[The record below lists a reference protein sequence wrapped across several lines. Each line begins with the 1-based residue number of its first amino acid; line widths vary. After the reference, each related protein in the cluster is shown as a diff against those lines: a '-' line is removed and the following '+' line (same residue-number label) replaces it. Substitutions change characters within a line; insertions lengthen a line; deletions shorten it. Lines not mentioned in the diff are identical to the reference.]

1 VIPRA
6 YGSGGIGH
14 FEWSNSFTRMNL
26 RTFLLLLATFALP
39 LAAEDAKPSVIAVQ
53 PLGPVKA
60 ERLAVVKQGLEQAFG
75 VTVEVRKSSPLP
87 KSAWYA
93 PRSRYRAD
101 ILLDHLHETAGPKP
115 PVVIGITEKDIS
127 CTKDEH
133 VDWGIFGLGELDG
146 RTCILSTFRL
156 GARGADEKKLR
167 ERLRKVAIHEVGHV
181 TGLPHCPQAGCVMQD
196 AEASIETVDRES
208 GAFCEECKTASLK
221 WIAEKT
227 K

>member
-1 VIPRA
+1 
-6 YGSGGIGH
+6 
-14 FEWSNSFTRMNL
+14 MNL
-26 RTFLLLLATFALP
+26 RALLVPLFAFLLPAA
-39 LAAEDAKPSVIAVQ
+39 AAEEKPAAIAVQ

-60 ERLAVVKQGLEQAFG
+60 ERLAVVKHGLEQAFG
-75 VTVEVRKSSPLP
+75 VTVELRKAIALP

-93 PRSRYRAD
+93 PRARYRAD
-101 ILLDHLHETAGPKP
+101 TLLDHLHETAGPKP

-146 RTCILSTFRL
+146 RTCIVSTFRL

-167 ERLRKVAIHEVGHV
+167 ERLLKVAIHEVGHV
-181 TGLPHCPQAGCVMQD
+181 TGRPHCPKAGCVMQD
-196 AEASIETVDRES
+196 AEASIDTVDRES
-208 GAFCEECKTASLK
+208 GAFCEECKAASLK
-221 WIAEKT
+221 WIAEKM

>member
-1 VIPRA
+1 
-6 YGSGGIGH
+6 
-14 FEWSNSFTRMNL
+14 MNL
-26 RTFLLLLATFALP
+26 RALLLPLSAFALSV
-39 LAAEDAKPSVIAVQ
+39 AAAQERPAVIAVQ

-60 ERLAVVKQGLEQAFG
+60 ERLAVVKQGLEEAFG
-75 VTVEVRKSSPLP
+75 VAVEVRKASPLP

-93 PRSRYRAD
+93 PRARYRAD
-101 ILLDHLHETAGPKP
+101 TLLGHLKETAGPKP

-146 RTCILSTFRL
+146 RACIVSTFRL

-167 ERLRKVAIHEVGHV
+167 ERLKKVAIHEVGHV
-181 TGLPHCPQAGCVMQD
+181 TGLPHCPKAGCVMQD
-196 AEASIETVDRES
+196 AEASIDTVDRES
-208 GAFCEECKTASLK
+208 GAFCEECKAASLK
-221 WIAEKT
+221 WIAEKS

>member
-1 VIPRA
+1 
-6 YGSGGIGH
+6 
-14 FEWSNSFTRMNL
+14 MNL
-26 RTFLLLLATFALP
+26 RTLLLLLATFALP

>member
-1 VIPRA
+1 
-6 YGSGGIGH
+6 
-14 FEWSNSFTRMNL
+14 MNL
-26 RTFLLLLATFALP
+26 RSFFLLLLSAFALP
-39 LAAEDAKPSVIAVQ
+39 LAAEDAKPAAIAVQ
-53 PLGPVKA
+53 PLGPVQA
-60 ERLAVVKQGLEQAFG
+60 ERLALVKQGLEQAFG
-75 VTVEVRKSSPLP
+75 VTVDVRKSIPLP

-93 PRSRYRAD
+93 PRARYRAD
-101 ILLDHLHETAGPKP
+101 TLLDHLHETAGPKP

-133 VDWGIFGLGELDG
+133 VDWG
-146 RTCILSTFRL
+146 CIVSTFRL

-181 TGLPHCPQAGCVMQD
+181 TGLPHCPKAGCVMRD

-208 GAFCEECKTASLK
+208 GAFCAECKAASLK

>member
-1 VIPRA
+1 MI
-6 YGSGGIGH
+6 
-14 FEWSNSFTRMNL
+14 L
-26 RTFLLLLATFALP
+26 RSLFLLLATFAFP
-39 LAAEDAKPSVIAVQ
+39 ITAAEEKPAVIAVQ
-53 PLGPVKA
+53 PLGPVNA

-93 PRSRYRAD
+93 PRARYRAD
-101 ILLDHLHETAGPKP
+101 TLLDHLKETAGPKP

-127 CTKDEH
+127 CTKDQY

-146 RTCILSTFRL
+146 RACIVSSFRL
-156 GARGADEKKLR
+156 SARGADEKKLR

-181 TGLPHCPQAGCVMQD
+181 TGLPHCPKAGCVMQD
-196 AEASIETVDRES
+196 AEASIDTVDRES
-208 GAFCEECKTASLK
+208 GAFCEECKAASLK
-221 WIAEKT
+221 WIEGKT

>member
-1 VIPRA
+1 
-6 YGSGGIGH
+6 
-14 FEWSNSFTRMNL
+14 MNL
-26 RTFLLLLATFALP
+26 RPFLSLVAIFALP
-39 LAAEDAKPSVIAVQ
+39 LAAAEEKPAAIAVQ
-53 PLGPVKA
+53 PFGPVKA

-75 VTVEVRKSSPLP
+75 VVVEVRKSIPLP
-87 KSAWYA
+87 RSAWYA

-101 ILLDHLHETAGPKP
+101 TLLDHLHETAGPKP

-146 RTCILSTFRL
+146 RTCIVSTFRL
-156 GARGADEKKLR
+156 GARGADEKELR

-181 TGLPHCPQAGCVMQD
+181 TGLPHCPKAGCVMQD
-196 AEASIETVDRES
+196 ADASIETVDRES